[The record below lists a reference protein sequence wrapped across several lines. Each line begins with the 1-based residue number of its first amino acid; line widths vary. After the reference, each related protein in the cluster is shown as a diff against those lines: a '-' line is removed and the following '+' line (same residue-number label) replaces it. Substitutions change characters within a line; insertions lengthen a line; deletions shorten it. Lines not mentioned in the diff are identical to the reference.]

1 MPTRSINLLLLSICP
16 HRQLSIAATLMNK
29 NSLPSFLTE
38 KIEEL
43 GVKPLQE
50 LQKQL
55 GGWPM
60 IDPDWNEK
68 EFDLLHLLSELR
80 LLSNNYLVKINVAV
94 DLKDNTKR
102 ITVVGSQLSEYSCQH
117 RTKHLGVE
125 FQN

>member
-1 MPTRSINLLLLSICP
+1 MKKKQFAFFR
-16 HRQLSIAATLMNK
+16 
-29 NSLPSFLTE
+29 TE

-80 LLSNNYLVKINVAV
+80 LLSNNYLVKINVAI
-94 DLKDNTKR
+94 DLKDNTKH
-102 ITVVGSQLSEYSCQH
+102 ITVVGSQLSEYSCQDN
-117 RTKHLGVE
+117 TKHFGTAKSETKYNTEHFNHLRK
-125 FQN
+125 